1 MNMKLMISYDISFK
15 TKFAISGNFADSQ
28 DLFEQSLNLVA
39 LYLSV
44 LRILTRLDKNHF
56 YVFKCGKN

>member
-1 MNMKLMISYDISFK
+1 MNIIIFM
-15 TKFAISGNFADSQ
+15 ISGNFADSQ